1 MDQVASG
8 HVALGTLLSKSS
20 NCFCRRFSRQHFKT
34 IKLLTWKVI
43 LSWVRFE
50 IIISF
55 GKGSSSKE
63 NLFPIKTRTFV
74 LSRDS
79 DYKKFHL
86 VREMKFNA
94 PENCLKISILV
105 GTDDDQHVSRRAGR
119 DHFTDYS
126 FCLFS
131 EATTPLF
138 LLLLVFVSLLPKQ
151 IIVDYFFR
159 FTCPLAMTTDSYL
172 VYLKTDTIKTST
184 KLLAP

>member
-1 MDQVASG
+1 MNNQQSNVVTSCMLMIRMWKVNSLSLSTLPIRMDQVASG

-55 GKGSSSKE
+55 GKGSSSNE
-63 NLFPIKTRTFV
+63 SLFPIKTRTFV

-94 PENCLKISILV
+94 PENCLEISILE

-126 FCLFS
+126 FLFIFWS
-131 EATTPLF
+131 NHAI
-138 LLLLVFVSLLPKQ
+138 VSA
-151 IIVDYFFR
+151 VTCFCFF
-159 FTCPLAMTTDSYL
+159 A
-172 VYLKTDTIKTST
+172 
-184 KLLAP
+184 A